1 MEACGASA
9 EGLPKS
15 EVYVAR
21 VDDSVG
27 GAAFSLVS
35 ALRDAGIAAETDH
48 QGRSLKSQFKQ
59 ADRLGAR
66 LVAVLGPDEVSA
78 GQVKLRD
85 MGTKDETTVALVDT
99 PSAVLVMLGR

>member
-1 MEACGASA
+1 M
-9 EGLPKS
+9 
-15 EVYVAR
+15 
-21 VDDSVG
+21 DTSVG
-27 GAAFSLVS
+27 GAAFALVS

-66 LVAVLGPDEVSA
+66 LVAVLGPDEVAA

-85 MGTKDETTVALVDT
+85 MGTKEETTVALT
-99 PSAVLVMLGR
+99 QAASAVSAMLSR